1 MVKEDINEKSGMN
14 TKDRIDALMSLANF
28 YREVREAR
36 ISREWRVT
44 FGIWVVLATVAISAA
59 SIKAIPYWVV
69 VIFAIS
75 AILFQTWWLSFHFD
89 QYEDQA
95 QRMYSYRDRAARLLT
110 PDDQPPHKRN
120 ALFVPLSEWLITV
133 FLSIA
138 VMIANWFR

>member
-1 MVKEDINEKSGMN
+1 
-14 TKDRIDALMSLANF
+14 MSLANF
-28 YREVREAR
+28 YRKVREAR

-69 VIFAIS
+69 IIFAIS
-75 AILFQTWWLSFHFD
+75 AILFEAWWLSFHFG
-89 QYEDQA
+89 QHEDQA
-95 QRMYSYRDRAARLLT
+95 KRMYSYRDRAARLLM
-110 PDDQPPHKRN
+110 PDDQPPRKRN

-138 VMIANWFR
+138 VLIANWFR